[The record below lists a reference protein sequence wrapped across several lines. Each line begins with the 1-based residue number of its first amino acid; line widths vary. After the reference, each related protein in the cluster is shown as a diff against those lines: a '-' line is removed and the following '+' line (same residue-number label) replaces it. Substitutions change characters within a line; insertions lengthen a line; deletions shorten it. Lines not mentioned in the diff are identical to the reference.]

1 MKKNKLYILID
12 KNLDPIYGAVQGGH
26 VVAEWLLQHLQ
37 INKEGYPIWDWENEY
52 LIYLSVDI
60 EQWKEK
66 LCRFDPCKYKWMW
79 FDEPDLDYK
88 TTSIA
93 IYANDFPS
101 SIIHQLNKEQLLK

>member
-1 MKKNKLYILID
+1 MNKNKLYILID
-12 KNLDPIYGAVQGGH
+12 KNLDSIYGAVQGGH
-26 VVAEWLLQHLQ
+26 VVAEWLLQHWQ

-66 LCRFDPCKYKWMW
+66 LWRFDQDKYKWMW

>member
-1 MKKNKLYILID
+1 MNKNKLYILID

-26 VVAEWLLQHLQ
+26 AVVEWLLQHWQ

-66 LCRFDPCKYKWMW
+66 LCRFDPDKYKWMW